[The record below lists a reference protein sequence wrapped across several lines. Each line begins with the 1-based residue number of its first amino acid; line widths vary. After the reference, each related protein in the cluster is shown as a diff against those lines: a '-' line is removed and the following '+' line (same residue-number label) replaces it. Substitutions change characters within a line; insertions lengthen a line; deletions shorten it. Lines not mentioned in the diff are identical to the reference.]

1 MDPLSLLFA
10 LSLQSPVA
18 QEPRRVVPG
27 DSPAAKPVYRELK
40 PGEERVEGL
49 LQRVECPTGRP
60 VTFVVKLKDKV
71 AKYQA
76 PRLDAVEYFA
86 HTADFKGP
94 MMCGGRGP
102 GDPVLVTWKTVK
114 NVPHVV
120 AVEFL
125 PRKRDP
131 ARKAGQREGRGEG
144 R

>member
-1 MDPLSLLFA
+1 MDPLSLLLA
-10 LSLQSPVA
+10 VLLQSPGT
-18 QEPRRVVPG
+18 QGPRRVVPS
-27 DSPAAKPVYRELK
+27 DSPTAKPVYREVK
-40 PGEERVEGL
+40 PGEDRVEGL

-60 VTFVVKLKDKV
+60 VTFIVKLKDKV

-76 PRLDAVEYFA
+76 PRLDAVEYLA

-94 MMCGGRGP
+94 MTCGGRGS

-114 NVPHVV
+114 NLPQVV

-125 PRKRDP
+125 PRKRAP
-131 ARKAGQREGRGEG
+131 ARKAGQREGRGQG